1 MAGLFERLRI
11 IFNAKA
17 DKALD
22 KMEDPRETLDYSYQ
36 RQLELLQKV
45 RRGVADVAT
54 SRCSALAKSWPFVTA
69 LLTAIVAVNVVNLV
83 LARGNVKDISAT
95 IKPLPPSKPHSRR
108 HHNTKHRKQQN
119 V

>member
-22 KMEDPRETLDYSYQ
+22 KWEDPRETLDYSYEK
-36 RQLELLQKV
+36 QLELLQKV

-54 SRCSALAKSWPFVTA
+54 SRKRLELQLAVVNELVEGLALATREIGQGNDA
-69 LLTAIVAVNVVNLV
+69 LLV
-83 LARGNVKDISAT
+83 RQRW
-95 IKPLPPSKPHSRR
+95 H
-108 HHNTKHRKQQN
+108 
-119 V
+119 

>member
-36 RQLELLQKV
+36 RQLEL
-45 RRGVADVAT
+45 RAAVADI
-54 SRCSALAKSWPFVTA
+54 LDDE
-69 LLTAIVAVNVVNLV
+69 
-83 LARGNVKDISAT
+83 G
-95 IKPLPPSKPHSRR
+95 
-108 HHNTKHRKQQN
+108 
-119 V
+119 